1 MNIFVITVYIIGL
14 VVFISISSS
23 TIFLILFNRE
33 KYGSAFAIILNLLI
47 LCFFGI
53 IYPIFFLLSQI
64 VYISKIENTFFLNL
78 SIMVEIISL
87 GFFSIGYASFKENKK
102 YLVYF
107 FTLFATL
114 GGFSIGFLIQCSSCE
129 INTINNTLFF
139 TFSSSFSLSFFIF
152 QSVGYGYLLFSAI
165 KVHKI
170 SNFPLLSKGLLLFT
184 ILLGIPL
191 LSLPFSFFLNISYL
205 KEIHFFSLLSI
216 MVMKFFT
223 LWKKPHADN
232 ILTDKIYYINI
243 YHKSGVLLFS
253 YKFKQIKKV
262 EIASEVWGN
271 ILIGINH
278 ILSEF
283 IDTKGQINLLKTK
296 NAEIIVNYNEQY
308 SFAIL
313 AITNKKSRF
322 LEKLLKN
329 LEERLTE
336 EYREELKEIKDIN
349 KIINV
354 SEFRRVNEI
363 IEDVFDIYL

>member
-1 MNIFVITVYIIGL
+1 
-14 VVFISISSS
+14 
-23 TIFLILFNRE
+23 
-33 KYGSAFAIILNLLI
+33 
-47 LCFFGI
+47 
-53 IYPIFFLLSQI
+53 
-64 VYISKIENTFFLNL
+64 
-78 SIMVEIISL
+78 
-87 GFFSIGYASFKENKK
+87 
-102 YLVYF
+102 
-107 FTLFATL
+107 
-114 GGFSIGFLIQCSSCE
+114 
-129 INTINNTLFF
+129 
-139 TFSSSFSLSFFIF
+139 
-152 QSVGYGYLLFSAI
+152 
-165 KVHKI
+165 
-170 SNFPLLSKGLLLFT
+170 
-184 ILLGIPL
+184 
-191 LSLPFSFFLNISYL
+191 
-205 KEIHFFSLLSI
+205 

-329 LEERLTE
+329 LEKRLTE
-336 EYREELKEIKDIN
+336 EYREELKDIKDIN